1 MKEHF
6 VLKMYGQLQT
16 LTLTIISHFSI
27 KNVELNLLLSTYPHW
42 RDIIK
47 IRSCYS
53 MPRLLIYN
61 HIKEISSEHILYHP
75 IALGIE
81 FSYFSFLFF
90 FNFDVN
96 NSET

>member
-16 LTLTIISHFSI
+16 FTLTIISHFGI

-61 HIKEISSEHILYHP
+61 HIKEISFEHILYRP

-81 FSYFSFLFF
+81 FSYFFFFF
-90 FNFDVN
+90 FNIDVN
-96 NSET
+96 SSET